1 MLNGFLIIKQ
11 FNLILS
17 IINSFLF
24 TFLLADNGE
33 TDRNFA
39 PNKCEFW
46 LISNSGN
53 ITSFGDYKQNV
64 NCIYRVTPID
74 STVCQLEL
82 YFDDFDVKDIRSET
96 NNNAQ
101 IGNIEREFAQL
112 SSRPESCVDNYLEF
126 NNRKR
131 YCHQDWKNR
140 MDIVE
145 IDPNYEKDF
154 VFRYLDF
161 KLNLQILGS
170 LILFFIRKLDWF

>member
-1 MLNGFLIIKQ
+1 MKKKNF
-11 FNLILS
+11 F
-17 IINSFLF
+17 SFF
-24 TFLLADNGE
+24 VDNGE
-33 TDRNFA
+33 LDKNSA

-74 STVCQLEL
+74 STICQLEL
-82 YFDDFDVKDIRSET
+82 YFDDFDVKDTI
-96 NNNAQ
+96 NNAPAE
-101 IGNIEREFAQL
+101 NIEREFAQL
-112 SSRPESCVDNYLEF
+112 SSRPESCMDNYLEF

-154 VFRYLDF
+154 VFRYLTGIE
-161 KLNLQILGS
+161 LNF
-170 LILFFIRKLDWF
+170 ILF